1 MNTRRYSTAAAR
13 PQRPHDF
20 LRHLDRLA
28 RRDIEAAIEAL
39 LQRLDALDGDPDLE
53 PEEIEEEDRE
63 DALQPVSLDAPLAW
77 ELRA

>member
-13 PQRPHDF
+13 PQRPHHF

-39 LQRLDALDGDPDLE
+39 IQRLDALDGDPDLE

-63 DALQPVSLDAPLAW
+63 DALQPVSLDARMAW